1 MKMIMWLCAYNSISL
16 NKETYHS
23 VNMSFQA
30 YLDNIKTLTGKLPEE
45 LQKRAQEKGFIK
57 DGELLADIKAGQIV
71 AWLKEEYELGH
82 GHAMAIYAYFKGKR
96 S

>member
-1 MKMIMWLCAYNSISL
+1 MKMIMWPYAYNSISL